1 MNSKNGEPVITGER
15 EVYRNTRII
24 NSSRKCMRLFRQSFL
39 VRQNFFL
46 SFTAFRSRFRIDG
59 RSMDVWQDH
68 RRYLDFSPVIPRNDA
83 PWLVNGSHKATV
95 VVLFPIPVD
104 RQRQSKRSRID
115 GSSRAAAAAAWL
127 GSMDLASGQSR
138 GLLHFLPSKL
148 SPRGVVR
155 AFASAKA

>member
-1 MNSKNGEPVITGER
+1 MNSKNGEPVITRER

-115 GSSRAAAAAAWL
+115 GSSRAAAAAA
-127 GSMDLASGQSR
+127 
-138 GLLHFLPSKL
+138 
-148 SPRGVVR
+148 
-155 AFASAKA
+155 